1 MRPPNLAASEG
12 ERVNRTKDGF
22 KNPFGFTVAHAMRKN
37 FAFPLAVFVMSLALY
52 LRSFFGNDKIRQ
64 LTALKSGG
72 SATLELLRESG
83 KFLIIADGNG
93 SAVSDIFDFW
103 FYFYTAVLVILS
115 AALGIML
122 FRFVSSRAK
131 NNIYFSIG
139 ISRAGLFSAHWLAGA
154 VMLEAAV
161 LLPLAFSAM
170 LNLIYFGSSVML
182 WRTLLFYAVHM
193 TVTALAGFSVAAAV
207 SVCVGTAG
215 ESVLFSL
222 AFIAFPS
229 AAVYFLNNTVPKLLF
244 GAPHNSNYALYPSAS
259 HSRDISMALSP
270 FGRVLSRLNLLS
282 LNNDVFIRSGSLVSA
297 DGFSKITADELKS
310 WSAPSLEPYILWAI
324 LTALLFVFGLL
335 MLKRRKVEICGF
347 SGRSKTLNFLL
358 TAMLSVSAGSTI
370 VAVNFYFSQIIDK
383 QYLITGIT
391 TVLLSA
397 VIFVVF
403 DIILNL
409 SFKALKKDWKYG
421 LVHVALAVAVML
433 SLYTGFFG
441 YSSRVPYTDS
451 IESASVSAPDILLG
465 SYRTRADELK
475 FNANSGYYL
484 AFDED
489 GNPVGI
495 NSGCYYRSNA
505 DERRIIIDG
514 FKSES
519 DINAVRELHKRLI
532 ASGRKVV
539 SSSEDY
545 SERAVRS
552 TVIIKY
558 KLKNG
563 REIIREYQTVGLGD
577 YLSLYS
583 IENTENW
590 NNKIK
595 NELLNID
602 SEKVFP
608 VLFSGQMDKKTV
620 VDQKFTRGLAR
631 AIYND
636 ITALGADRILCSD
649 SKWLGAM
656 ALYHDI
662 ASDGVEA
669 VTATQVYSPDADDED
684 AETPEDAIN
693 NAWKVGNYGEMM
705 TNGSEYGDLGKFK
718 SVIPIT
724 EEMTNTVEYL
734 KAHGL
739 YDLLVDESPIVAVRV
754 ADIGKLT
761 VDALEYT
768 TPIFNAFWDNG
779 KSKPET
785 DRETGEQI
793 STYTSGD
800 YMPKNSREF
809 TDSATINTL
818 AENAYGYRFDLTG
831 GYVAEFRRANGCR
844 TIMYIPKGRVEL
856 NID

>member
-1 MRPPNLAASEG
+1 M
-12 ERVNRTKDGF
+12 NRTKNGF

-52 LRSFFGNDKIRQ
+52 LRSFFGSDKIRQ

-72 SATLELLRESG
+72 SATLELLRGSG

-131 NNIYFSIG
+131 NNIYFSLG

-154 VMLEAAV
+154 VMLKAAV

-244 GAPHNSNYALYPSAS
+244 GAPHNSNYSLYPSAS
-259 HSRDISMALSP
+259 HNQDISMALSP

-297 DGFSKITADELKS
+297 DGFSKITADELNS

-370 VAVNFYFSQIIDK
+370 VAVNFYFSQITGK
-383 QYLITGIT
+383 QYLITGII

-403 DIILNL
+403 DIMLNL

-441 YSSRVPYTDS
+441 YSSRVPDTDS

-484 AFDED
+484 SFDKD

-545 SERAVRS
+545 SERAVRN

-563 REIIREYQTVGLGD
+563 REIIREYQTVGLDD

-631 AIYND
+631 AIYED
-636 ITALGADRILCSD
+636 ITSLGADKILCSD
-649 SKWLGAM
+649 SKWLGAA
-656 ALYHDI
+656 ALYRDI
-662 ASDGVEA
+662 ASDGVKT
-669 VTATQVYSPDADDED
+669 VTAAQAYSPDTGDED
-684 AETPEDAIN
+684 VETPEDAIN
-693 NAWKVGNYGEMM
+693 NAWKAGNYGEMM
-705 TNGSEYGDLGKFK
+705 TNGSEYGDFGKFK

-809 TDSATINTL
+809 TDGATINTL

>member
-1 MRPPNLAASEG
+1 M
-12 ERVNRTKDGF
+12 NRTKDGF

-52 LRSFFGNDKIRQ
+52 LRSFFGSDKIRQ

-131 NNIYFSIG
+131 NNIYFSLG

-297 DGFSKITADELKS
+297 DGFSKITADELNS

-358 TAMLSVSAGSTI
+358 TSMLSVSAGSTI
-370 VAVNFYFSQIIDK
+370 VAVNFYFSQITDK
-383 QYLITGIT
+383 QYLIAGIT

-403 DIILNL
+403 DIMLNL

-441 YSSRVPYTDS
+441 YSSRVPDTDS

-465 SYRTRADELK
+465 SYRTRADELN

-563 REIIREYQTVGLGD
+563 REIIREYQAVGLGD

-631 AIYND
+631 AIYED
-636 ITALGADRILCSD
+636 ITSLGADKILCSD
-649 SKWLGAM
+649 SKWLGAA
-656 ALYHDI
+656 ALYRDI
-662 ASDGVEA
+662 ASDGVKT
-669 VTATQVYSPDADDED
+669 VTAAQAYSPDTDDED

-724 EEMTNTVEYL
+724 EEMMNTVEYL

-844 TIMYIPKGRVEL
+844 TIMYIPKGHVEL
-856 NID
+856 NLD

>member
-1 MRPPNLAASEG
+1 M
-12 ERVNRTKDGF
+12 
-22 KNPFGFTVAHAMRKN
+22 
-37 FAFPLAVFVMSLALY
+37 
-52 LRSFFGNDKIRQ
+52 
-64 LTALKSGG
+64 
-72 SATLELLRESG
+72 
-83 KFLIIADGNG
+83 
-93 SAVSDIFDFW
+93 
-103 FYFYTAVLVILS
+103 
-115 AALGIML
+115 
-122 FRFVSSRAK
+122 
-131 NNIYFSIG
+131 
-139 ISRAGLFSAHWLAGA
+139 
-154 VMLEAAV
+154 
-161 LLPLAFSAM
+161 
-170 LNLIYFGSSVML
+170 
-182 WRTLLFYAVHM
+182 
-193 TVTALAGFSVAAAV
+193 
-207 SVCVGTAG
+207 GTAG

-229 AAVYFLNNTVPKLLF
+229 AAVYFLNNAVPHLLF

-259 HSRDISMALSP
+259 HNQDISMALSP
-270 FGRVLSRLNLLS
+270 FGRVLSYLNLPM
-282 LNNDVFIRSGSLVSA
+282 LNNDAFIRSGTFVSNGFSAMSA
-297 DGFSKITADELKS
+297 DKLKS
-310 WSAPSLEPYILWAI
+310 WSAPSLEPYIPWAI

-347 SGRSKTLNFLL
+347 SGRSKALNFLL
-358 TAMLSVSAGSTI
+358 TAILSVSAGSTI
-370 VAVNFYFSQIIDK
+370 VAVNFYFSQITDK

-403 DIILNL
+403 DIMLNL

-441 YSSRVPYTDS
+441 YSSRVPDTDS

-631 AIYND
+631 AIYED
-636 ITALGADRILCSD
+636 ITSLGADRILCSD
-649 SKWLGAM
+649 SKWLGAA
-656 ALYHDI
+656 ALYRDI

-669 VTATQVYSPDADDED
+669 VTATQAYSPDTDDDD
-684 AETPEDAIN
+684 AETPEEAIN
-693 NAWKVGNYGEMM
+693 NAWKAGNYGEMM
-705 TNGSEYGDLGKFK
+705 TNGSEYGDFGKFK

-739 YDLLVDESPIVAVRV
+739 FDLLVDESPIVAVRV

-800 YMPKNSREF
+800 YMTKNSREF
-809 TDSATINTL
+809 TDGATINAL
-818 AENAYGYRFDLTG
+818 VENAYGYRFDLTG

-856 NID
+856 NLG

>member
-1 MRPPNLAASEG
+1 M
-12 ERVNRTKDGF
+12 NRTKNGF

-52 LRSFFGNDKIRQ
+52 LRSFFGSDKIRQ

-72 SATLELLRESG
+72 SATLELLRGSG

-131 NNIYFSIG
+131 NNIYFSLG

-297 DGFSKITADELKS
+297 DGFSKITADELNS

-370 VAVNFYFSQIIDK
+370 VAVNFYFSQITGK
-383 QYLITGIT
+383 QYLIKGIT

-403 DIILNL
+403 DIMLNL

-441 YSSRVPYTDS
+441 YSSRVPDTDS

-484 AFDED
+484 ALDED

-595 NELLNID
+595 NELLNIN

-631 AIYND
+631 AIYED

-669 VTATQVYSPDADDED
+669 VTAAQAYSPDTDDED

-693 NAWKVGNYGEMM
+693 NAWKAGNYGEMM
-705 TNGSEYGDLGKFK
+705 TNGSEYGDFGKFK

-724 EEMTNTVEYL
+724 EEMTNAVEYL

>member
-1 MRPPNLAASEG
+1 M
-12 ERVNRTKDGF
+12 NRTKNGF

-52 LRSFFGNDKIRQ
+52 LRSFFGSDKIRQ

-72 SATLELLRESG
+72 SATLELLRGSG

-131 NNIYFSIG
+131 NNIYFSLG

-297 DGFSKITADELKS
+297 DGFSKITTDELNS

-370 VAVNFYFSQIIDK
+370 VAVNFYFSQITGK

-403 DIILNL
+403 DIMLNL

-441 YSSRVPYTDS
+441 YSSRVPDTDS

-519 DINAVRELHKRLI
+519 DINAVRGLHKRLI

-669 VTATQVYSPDADDED
+669 VTAAQAYSSDTDGED

-693 NAWKVGNYGEMM
+693 NAWKAGNYGEMM
-705 TNGSEYGDLGKFK
+705 TNGSEYGDFGKFK

>member
-1 MRPPNLAASEG
+1 M
-12 ERVNRTKDGF
+12 NRTKDGF
-22 KNPFGFTVAHAMRKN
+22 KNPFGFTVVHAIRKN
-37 FAFPLAVFVMSLALY
+37 FAFPLAIFVMNLALY
-52 LRSFFGNDKIRQ
+52 LNGFFGSEKMRQ
-64 LTALKSGG
+64 FMALSKAGSPTAL
-72 SATLELLRESG
+72 TLRESG
-83 KFLIIADGNG
+83 KFLIIGG
-93 SAVSDIFDFW
+93 SDNYMLTDIL
-103 FYFYTAVLVILS
+103 YFYTAAVVVLS

-122 FRFVSSRAK
+122 FRFVSSKAK
-131 NNIYFSIG
+131 SNIYFSLG
-139 ISRAGLFSAHWLAGA
+139 ISRAGLFSAHWLTGA
-154 VMLEAAV
+154 AMLEAAV
-161 LLPLAFSAM
+161 LLPLAVSAI
-170 LNLIYFGSSVML
+170 LNLAYFGSSVML

-244 GAPHNSNYALYPSAS
+244 GAPHNSNYELYPSAS
-259 HSRDISMALSP
+259 HNQDISMALSP

-282 LNNDVFIRSGSLVSA
+282 LNNEAFIRSGTFVSNGFSAMSA
-297 DGFSKITADELKS
+297 DKLKS
-310 WSAPSLEPYILWAI
+310 WNAPSLKPYILWAI

-347 SGRSKTLNFLL
+347 SGRSKALNFLL

-370 VAVNFYFSQIIDK
+370 VAVNFYFSQITDK

-403 DIILNL
+403 DIMLNL

-441 YSSRVPYTDS
+441 YSSRVPDTDS

-475 FNANSGYYL
+475 FNTNSGYYL
-484 AFDED
+484 AFDEG

-631 AIYND
+631 AIYED
-636 ITALGADRILCSD
+636 ITSLGADRILCSD

-669 VTATQVYSPDADDED
+669 VTAIQAQAEVPDIDDIDTPADD
-684 AETPEDAIN
+684 IR
-693 NAWKVGNYGEMM
+693 NAWKAGNYGEMM
-705 TNGSEYGDLGKFK
+705 TNGSEYGDFGKFK

-785 DRETGEQI
+785 DRETGKQI

-809 TDSATINTL
+809 TDGATINAL

-844 TIMYIPKGRVEL
+844 TIMLSLIH
-856 NID
+856 I

>member
-1 MRPPNLAASEG
+1 M
-12 ERVNRTKDGF
+12 NRTKNGF

-52 LRSFFGNDKIRQ
+52 LRSFFGSDKIRQ

-72 SATLELLRESG
+72 SATLELLRGSG

-131 NNIYFSIG
+131 NNIYFSLG

-297 DGFSKITADELKS
+297 DGFSKITADELNS

-347 SGRSKTLNFLL
+347 SGKSKTLNFLL

-370 VAVNFYFSQIIDK
+370 VAVNFYFSQITGK
-383 QYLITGIT
+383 QYLITGII

-403 DIILNL
+403 DIMLNL

-441 YSSRVPYTDS
+441 YSSRVPDTDS

-465 SYRTRADELK
+465 SYRTRSDELK

-631 AIYND
+631 AIYED
-636 ITALGADRILCSD
+636 ITSLGADRILCSD
-649 SKWLGAM
+649 SKWLGTV

-662 ASDGVEA
+662 ASDGVKT
-669 VTATQVYSPDADDED
+669 VTAAQAYSPDTGDED

-693 NAWKVGNYGEMM
+693 NAWKAGNYGEMM
-705 TNGSEYGDLGKFK
+705 TNGSEYGDFGKFK

>member
-1 MRPPNLAASEG
+1 MNKSR
-12 ERVNRTKDGF
+12 DGF
-22 KNPFGFTVAHAMRKN
+22 KSPFGFTVAHAMRKN

-52 LRSFFGNDKIRQ
+52 LRSFFGSDKIRQ

-131 NNIYFSIG
+131 NNIYFSLG

-244 GAPHNSNYALYPSAS
+244 GAPHNSNYSLYPSAS

-297 DGFSKITADELKS
+297 DGFSKITADELNS

-370 VAVNFYFSQIIDK
+370 VAVNFYFSQITGK
-383 QYLITGIT
+383 QYLITGII

-403 DIILNL
+403 DIMLNL

-441 YSSRVPYTDS
+441 YSSRVPDAGS

-631 AIYND
+631 AIYED
-636 ITALGADRILCSD
+636 ITSLGADRILCSD

-662 ASDGVEA
+662 ASDGVKT
-669 VTATQVYSPDADDED
+669 VTAAQVYSPDTDGED

-693 NAWKVGNYGEMM
+693 NAWKAGNYGEIM
-705 TNGSEYGDLGKFK
+705 TNGSEYGDFGKFK

-809 TDSATINTL
+809 TDSAMINAL
-818 AENAYGYRFDLTG
+818 AENAYGYRFDLAG

-844 TIMYIPKGRVEL
+844 TIMYIPKWRVEL

>member
-1 MRPPNLAASEG
+1 M
-12 ERVNRTKDGF
+12 NRTKDGF

-52 LRSFFGNDKIRQ
+52 LRSFFGSDKIRL

-131 NNIYFSIG
+131 NNIYFSLG

-244 GAPHNSNYALYPSAS
+244 GAPHNSNYSLYPSAS
-259 HSRDISMALSP
+259 HNQDISMALSP

-297 DGFSKITADELKS
+297 DGFSKITADELNS

-370 VAVNFYFSQIIDK
+370 VAVNFYFSQITGK
-383 QYLITGIT
+383 QYLITGIA

-403 DIILNL
+403 DIMLNL

-441 YSSRVPYTDS
+441 YSSRVPDADS

-636 ITALGADRILCSD
+636 ITSLGADRILCSD

-662 ASDGVEA
+662 ASDGIET
-669 VTATQVYSPDADDED
+669 VTATQAYSPDTDDED
-684 AETPEDAIN
+684 TETPEDAIN
-693 NAWKVGNYGEMM
+693 NAWKAGNYGEMM
-705 TNGSEYGDLGKFK
+705 TNGSEYGDFGKFK

-779 KSKPET
+779 NSKPEI

-809 TDSATINTL
+809 TDGATINTL

>member
-1 MRPPNLAASEG
+1 MNKSR
-12 ERVNRTKDGF
+12 DGF
-22 KNPFGFTVAHAMRKN
+22 KSPFGFTVAHAMRKN

-52 LRSFFGNDKIRQ
+52 LRSFFGSDKIRQ

-131 NNIYFSIG
+131 NNIYFSLG

-244 GAPHNSNYALYPSAS
+244 GAPHNSNYSLYPSAS
-259 HSRDISMALSP
+259 HNQDISMALSP

-297 DGFSKITADELKS
+297 DGFSKITADELNS

-370 VAVNFYFSQIIDK
+370 VAVNFYFSQITGK
-383 QYLITGIT
+383 QYLITGII

-403 DIILNL
+403 DIMLNL

-441 YSSRVPYTDS
+441 YSSRVPDAGS

-631 AIYND
+631 AIYED
-636 ITALGADRILCSD
+636 ITSLGADRILCSD

-662 ASDGVEA
+662 ASDGVKT
-669 VTATQVYSPDADDED
+669 VTAAQAYSPDTGDED

-693 NAWKVGNYGEMM
+693 NAWKAGNYGEMM
-705 TNGSEYGDLGKFK
+705 TNGSEYGDFGKFK

-800 YMPKNSREF
+800 YMPENSREF
-809 TDSATINTL
+809 TDSATINAL

>member
-52 LRSFFGNDKIRQ
+52 LRSFFGSDKIRQ

-72 SATLELLRESG
+72 SATLELLRGSG

-115 AALGIML
+115 AELGIML

-131 NNIYFSIG
+131 NNIYFNLG

-297 DGFSKITADELKS
+297 DGFSKITADELNS

-370 VAVNFYFSQIIDK
+370 VAVNFYFSQITGK
-383 QYLITGIT
+383 QYLITGII

-403 DIILNL
+403 DIMLNL

-441 YSSRVPYTDS
+441 YSSRVPDTDS

-505 DERRIIIDG
+505 DERRIIIGG

-545 SERAVRS
+545 SERAVHS

-631 AIYND
+631 AIYED
-636 ITALGADRILCSD
+636 ITSLGADRILCSD
-649 SKWLGAM
+649 SKWLGAV
-656 ALYHDI
+656 ALYRDI
-662 ASDGVEA
+662 ASDGVKT
-669 VTATQVYSPDADDED
+669 VTAAQAYSPDTDDED

-693 NAWKVGNYGEMM
+693 NAWKAGNYGEMM
-705 TNGSEYGDLGKFK
+705 TNGSEYGDFGKFK

-844 TIMYIPKGRVEL
+844 TIMYVPKGRVEL
-856 NID
+856 NLD

>member
-1 MRPPNLAASEG
+1 M
-12 ERVNRTKDGF
+12 NRTKDGF
-22 KNPFGFTVAHAMRKN
+22 KNPFGFTVVHAIRKN
-37 FAFPLAVFVMSLALY
+37 FAFPLAIFVMNLALY
-52 LRSFFGNDKIRQ
+52 LNGFFGSEKMRQ
-64 LTALKSGG
+64 FMALSKAGSPTAL
-72 SATLELLRESG
+72 TLRESG
-83 KFLIIADGNG
+83 KFLIIGG
-93 SAVSDIFDFW
+93 SDNYMLTDIL
-103 FYFYTAVLVILS
+103 YFYTAAVVVLS

-122 FRFVSSRAK
+122 FRFVSSKAK
-131 NNIYFSIG
+131 SNIYFSLG
-139 ISRAGLFSAHWLAGA
+139 ISRAGLFSAHWLTGA
-154 VMLEAAV
+154 AMLEAAV
-161 LLPLAFSAM
+161 LLPLAVSAI
-170 LNLIYFGSSVML
+170 LNLAYFGSSVML

-193 TVTALAGFSVAAAV
+193 TVTALAGFSVTAAV

-244 GAPHNSNYALYPSAS
+244 GAPHNSNYELYPSAS
-259 HSRDISMALSP
+259 HNQDISMALSP

-282 LNNDVFIRSGSLVSA
+282 LNNEAFIRSGTFVSNGFSAMSA
-297 DGFSKITADELKS
+297 DKLKS
-310 WSAPSLEPYILWAI
+310 WNAPSLKPYILWAI

-347 SGRSKTLNFLL
+347 SGRSKALNFLL

-370 VAVNFYFSQIIDK
+370 VAVNFYFSQITDK

-403 DIILNL
+403 DIMLNL

-441 YSSRVPYTDS
+441 YSSRVPDTDS

-475 FNANSGYYL
+475 FNTNSGYYL

-489 GNPVGI
+489 RNPVGI

-631 AIYND
+631 AIYED
-636 ITALGADRILCSD
+636 ITSLGADRILCSD

-669 VTATQVYSPDADDED
+669 VTATQAQAEVPDIDDIDTPADD
-684 AETPEDAIN
+684 IR
-693 NAWKVGNYGEMM
+693 NAWKAGNYGEMM
-705 TNGSEYGDLGKFK
+705 TNGSEYGDFGKFK

-785 DRETGEQI
+785 DRETGKQI

-809 TDSATINTL
+809 TDGATINAL

-856 NID
+856 NLG

>member
-1 MRPPNLAASEG
+1 MNK
-12 ERVNRTKDGF
+12 TKDGF
-22 KNPFGFTVAHAMRKN
+22 KNPFGFTVVHAIRKN
-37 FAFPLAVFVMSLALY
+37 FAFPLAIFVMNLALY
-52 LRSFFGNDKIRQ
+52 LNGFFGSEKMRQ
-64 LTALKSGG
+64 FMALSKAGSLTAL
-72 SATLELLRESG
+72 TLRESG
-83 KFLIIADGNG
+83 KFLIIGG
-93 SAVSDIFDFW
+93 SDNYMLTDIL
-103 FYFYTAVLVILS
+103 YFYTAAVVVLS

-122 FRFVSSRAK
+122 FRFVSSKAK
-131 NNIYFSIG
+131 SNIYFSLG
-139 ISRAGLFSAHWLAGA
+139 ISRAGLFSAHWLTGA
-154 VMLEAAV
+154 AMLEAAV
-161 LLPLAFSAM
+161 LLPLAVPAI
-170 LNLIYFGSSVML
+170 LNLAYFGSTVML

-244 GAPHNSNYALYPSAS
+244 GAPHNSNYELYPSAS
-259 HSRDISMALSP
+259 HNQDISMALSP

-282 LNNDVFIRSGSLVSA
+282 LNNEAFIRSGTFVSNGFSAMSA
-297 DGFSKITADELKS
+297 DKLKS
-310 WSAPSLEPYILWAI
+310 WNAPSLKPYILWAI

-370 VAVNFYFSQIIDK
+370 VAVNFYFSQITDK

-391 TVLLSA
+391 TVLLST

-403 DIILNL
+403 DIMLNL

-441 YSSRVPYTDS
+441 YSSRVPDTDS

-631 AIYND
+631 AIYED
-636 ITALGADRILCSD
+636 ITSLGADRILCSD

-669 VTATQVYSPDADDED
+669 VTATQAQAEVPDIDDIDTPADDVR
-684 AETPEDAIN
+684 
-693 NAWKVGNYGEMM
+693 NAWKAGNYGEMM
-705 TNGSEYGDLGKFK
+705 TNGSEYGDFGKFK

-739 YDLLVDESPIVAVRV
+739 YDLLVDESPIVDVRV

-809 TDSATINTL
+809 TDGATINAL

-831 GYVAEFRRANGCR
+831 GYVAEFRRVNGCR

-856 NID
+856 NLS

>member
-1 MRPPNLAASEG
+1 M
-12 ERVNRTKDGF
+12 NRTKDGF

-52 LRSFFGNDKIRQ
+52 LRSFFGSDKIRQ

-131 NNIYFSIG
+131 NNIYFSLG

-297 DGFSKITADELKS
+297 DGFSKITADELNS
-310 WSAPSLEPYILWAI
+310 WSAPSLEPYTLWAI

-370 VAVNFYFSQIIDK
+370 VAVNFYFSQIAGK
-383 QYLITGIT
+383 QYLITGII

-403 DIILNL
+403 DIMLNL

-421 LVHVALAVAVML
+421 LVHVALTVAVML

-441 YSSRVPYTDS
+441 YSSRVPDTDS

-636 ITALGADRILCSD
+636 ITALDADRILCSD
-649 SKWLGAM
+649 SKWLGAV

-662 ASDGVEA
+662 ASDGVKT
-669 VTATQVYSPDADDED
+669 VTAAQAYSPDTGDED

-693 NAWKVGNYGEMM
+693 NAWKAGNYGEMM
-705 TNGSEYGDLGKFK
+705 TNGSEYGDFGKFK

-785 DRETGEQI
+785 DRDTGEQI

-818 AENAYGYRFDLTG
+818 AENAYGYRFDLAG

-844 TIMYIPKGRVEL
+844 TIMYIPKWRVEL

>member
-1 MRPPNLAASEG
+1 M
-12 ERVNRTKDGF
+12 
-22 KNPFGFTVAHAMRKN
+22 
-37 FAFPLAVFVMSLALY
+37 
-52 LRSFFGNDKIRQ
+52 
-64 LTALKSGG
+64 
-72 SATLELLRESG
+72 
-83 KFLIIADGNG
+83 
-93 SAVSDIFDFW
+93 
-103 FYFYTAVLVILS
+103 
-115 AALGIML
+115 
-122 FRFVSSRAK
+122 
-131 NNIYFSIG
+131 
-139 ISRAGLFSAHWLAGA
+139 
-154 VMLEAAV
+154 
-161 LLPLAFSAM
+161 
-170 LNLIYFGSSVML
+170 
-182 WRTLLFYAVHM
+182 
-193 TVTALAGFSVAAAV
+193 
-207 SVCVGTAG
+207 
-215 ESVLFSL
+215 
-222 AFIAFPS
+222 
-229 AAVYFLNNTVPKLLF
+229 
-244 GAPHNSNYALYPSAS
+244 
-259 HSRDISMALSP
+259 
-270 FGRVLSRLNLLS
+270 
-282 LNNDVFIRSGSLVSA
+282 
-297 DGFSKITADELKS
+297 
-310 WSAPSLEPYILWAI
+310 
-324 LTALLFVFGLL
+324 
-335 MLKRRKVEICGF
+335 
-347 SGRSKTLNFLL
+347 
-358 TAMLSVSAGSTI
+358 
-370 VAVNFYFSQIIDK
+370 
-383 QYLITGIT
+383 
-391 TVLLSA
+391 LLSA

-403 DIILNL
+403 DIMLNR

-441 YSSRVPYTDS
+441 YSSRVPDTDS

-595 NELLNID
+595 NELLNIN

-631 AIYND
+631 AIYED
-636 ITALGADRILCSD
+636 ITSLGADKILCSD
-649 SKWLGAM
+649 SKWLGAA
-656 ALYHDI
+656 ALYRDI
-662 ASDGVEA
+662 ASDGVKT
-669 VTATQVYSPDADDED
+669 VTAAQAYSPDTVNGDT
-684 AETPEDAIN
+684 ETPEDAIRK
-693 NAWKVGNYGEMM
+693 AWKAGNYGEMM
-705 TNGSEYGDLGKFK
+705 TNGSEYGDFGKFK

-809 TDSATINTL
+809 TDGATINAL

-856 NID
+856 NLG

>member
-1 MRPPNLAASEG
+1 M
-12 ERVNRTKDGF
+12 NRTKNGF

-52 LRSFFGNDKIRQ
+52 LRSFFGSDKIRQ

-72 SATLELLRESG
+72 SATLELLRGSG

-131 NNIYFSIG
+131 NNIYFSLG

-370 VAVNFYFSQIIDK
+370 VAVNFYFSQITGK

-403 DIILNL
+403 DIMLNL

-421 LVHVALAVAVML
+421 LVHVALTVAVML

-441 YSSRVPYTDS
+441 YSSRVPDTDS

-563 REIIREYQTVGLGD
+563 REIIREYQAVELGD

-649 SKWLGAM
+649 SKWLGAV

-662 ASDGVEA
+662 ASDGVKT
-669 VTATQVYSPDADDED
+669 VTAAQVYSPDTDGED

-693 NAWKVGNYGEMM
+693 NAWKAGNYGEIM
-705 TNGSEYGDLGKFK
+705 TNGSEYGDFGKFK

-809 TDSATINTL
+809 TDGATINTL
-818 AENAYGYRFDLTG
+818 AENAYGYRFDLAG

-856 NID
+856 NLD

>member
-12 ERVNRTKDGF
+12 ERVNRTKNGF

-52 LRSFFGNDKIRQ
+52 LRSFFGSDKIRQ

-131 NNIYFSIG
+131 NNIYFSLG

-193 TVTALAGFSVAAAV
+193 TVTALAGFSVTAAV

-370 VAVNFYFSQIIDK
+370 VAVNFYFSQITGK

-403 DIILNL
+403 DIMLNL

-441 YSSRVPYTDS
+441 YSSRVPDTDS

-532 ASGRKVV
+532 VSGRKVV

-631 AIYND
+631 AIYED
-636 ITALGADRILCSD
+636 ITSLGADRILCSD
-649 SKWLGAM
+649 SKWLGAA
-656 ALYHDI
+656 ALYRDI
-662 ASDGVEA
+662 ASDGVKT
-669 VTATQVYSPDADDED
+669 VTAAQAYSPDTDDED

-693 NAWKVGNYGEMM
+693 NAWKAGNYGEMM
-705 TNGSEYGDLGKFK
+705 TNGSEYGDFGKFK

-831 GYVAEFRRANGCR
+831 GYVAEFRRANDCR
-844 TIMYIPKGRVEL
+844 TIMYIPKERVEL
-856 NID
+856 NLD

>member
-1 MRPPNLAASEG
+1 M
-12 ERVNRTKDGF
+12 NRTKDGF

-52 LRSFFGNDKIRQ
+52 LRSFFGSDKIRQ

-72 SATLELLRESG
+72 SATLELLRGSG

-103 FYFYTAVLVILS
+103 FYFYTAVLVIFS

-122 FRFVSSRAK
+122 FRFVSSKAK
-131 NNIYFSIG
+131 NNIYFSLG
-139 ISRAGLFSAHWLAGA
+139 ISRTGLFSAHWLAGA

-170 LNLIYFGSSVML
+170 LNLIYFGSSFML

-282 LNNDVFIRSGSLVSA
+282 LNNDVFIRSGSLVSS

-370 VAVNFYFSQIIDK
+370 VAVNFYFSQITGK

-403 DIILNL
+403 DIMLNL

-441 YSSRVPYTDS
+441 YSSRVPDAGS

-631 AIYND
+631 AIYED
-636 ITALGADRILCSD
+636 ITSLGADRILCSD
-649 SKWLGAM
+649 SKWLGTV

-662 ASDGVEA
+662 ASDGVKT
-669 VTATQVYSPDADDED
+669 VTAAQAYSPDTGDED

-693 NAWKVGNYGEMM
+693 NAWKAGNYGEMM
-705 TNGSEYGDLGKFK
+705 TNGSEYGDFGKFK

-809 TDSATINTL
+809 TDGATINTL
-818 AENAYGYRFDLTG
+818 AENAYGYRFDLAG

>member
-1 MRPPNLAASEG
+1 M
-12 ERVNRTKDGF
+12 NRTKDGF

-52 LRSFFGNDKIRQ
+52 LRSFFGSDKIRQ

-131 NNIYFSIG
+131 NNIYFSLG

-297 DGFSKITADELKS
+297 DGFSKITTDELKS

-370 VAVNFYFSQIIDK
+370 VAVNFYFSQITDK

-403 DIILNL
+403 DIMLNL

-421 LVHVALAVAVML
+421 LVHVALTVAVML

-441 YSSRVPYTDS
+441 YSSRVPDTDS

-563 REIIREYQTVGLGD
+563 REIIREYQAVGLGD

-669 VTATQVYSPDADDED
+669 VTAAQAYSSDTDGED

-693 NAWKVGNYGEMM
+693 NAWKAGNYGEMM
-705 TNGSEYGDLGKFK
+705 TNGSEYGDFGKFK

-779 KSKPET
+779 KSKPEI

-800 YMPKNSREF
+800 YMPKKSREF

-818 AENAYGYRFDLTG
+818 AENAYGYRFDLAG

-844 TIMYIPKGRVEL
+844 TIMYIPKWRVEL

>member
-52 LRSFFGNDKIRQ
+52 LRSFFGSDKIRQ

-131 NNIYFSIG
+131 NNIYFSLG

-297 DGFSKITADELKS
+297 DGFSKITADELNS
-310 WSAPSLEPYILWAI
+310 WRAPSLEPYILWAI

-370 VAVNFYFSQIIDK
+370 VAVNFYFSQITGK
-383 QYLITGIT
+383 QYLITGII

-403 DIILNL
+403 DIMLNL

-441 YSSRVPYTDS
+441 YSSRVPDTDS

-636 ITALGADRILCSD
+636 ITALDADRILCSD
-649 SKWLGAM
+649 SKWLGAV

-662 ASDGVEA
+662 ASDGVKT
-669 VTATQVYSPDADDED
+669 VTAAQAYSPDTGDED

-693 NAWKVGNYGEMM
+693 NAWKAGNYGEMM
-705 TNGSEYGDLGKFK
+705 TNGSEYGDFGKFK

-800 YMPKNSREF
+800 YMPENSREF
-809 TDSATINTL
+809 TDGATINTL
-818 AENAYGYRFDLTG
+818 AENAYGYRFDLAG

>member
-1 MRPPNLAASEG
+1 M
-12 ERVNRTKDGF
+12 NRTKNGF

-52 LRSFFGNDKIRQ
+52 LRSFFGSDKIRQ

-72 SATLELLRESG
+72 SATLELLRGSG

-131 NNIYFSIG
+131 NNIYFSLG

-244 GAPHNSNYALYPSAS
+244 GAPHNSNYSLYPSAS
-259 HSRDISMALSP
+259 HNQDISMALSP

-297 DGFSKITADELKS
+297 DGFSKITADELNS
-310 WSAPSLEPYILWAI
+310 WSAPSLEPYTLWAI

-370 VAVNFYFSQIIDK
+370 VAVNFYFSQITGK

-403 DIILNL
+403 DIMLNL

-441 YSSRVPYTDS
+441 YSSRVPDTDS

-631 AIYND
+631 AIYED
-636 ITALGADRILCSD
+636 ITSLGADRILCSD
-649 SKWLGAM
+649 SKWLGTV

-662 ASDGVEA
+662 ASDGVKT
-669 VTATQVYSPDADDED
+669 VTAAQAYSPDTGDED

-693 NAWKVGNYGEMM
+693 NAWKAGNYGEMM
-705 TNGSEYGDLGKFK
+705 TNGSEYGDFGKFK

>member
-1 MRPPNLAASEG
+1 M
-12 ERVNRTKDGF
+12 NRTKDGF
-22 KNPFGFTVAHAMRKN
+22 KNPFGFTVAHAIRKN
-37 FAFPLAVFVMSLALY
+37 FAFPLAIFVMNLALY
-52 LRSFFGNDKIRQ
+52 LNGFFGSEKMRQ
-64 LTALKSGG
+64 FMALTKSN
-72 SATLELLRESG
+72 SPTAHALRESG
-83 KFLIIADGNG
+83 KFLIIGG
-93 SAVSDIFDFW
+93 SNNYMLTDIL
-103 FYFYTAVLVILS
+103 YFYTAAVVVLS

-131 NNIYFSIG
+131 NNIYFSLG

-182 WRTLLFYAVHM
+182 WRALLFYAVHM

-297 DGFSKITADELKS
+297 DGFSKITADELNS

-370 VAVNFYFSQIIDK
+370 VAVNFYFSQITGK
-383 QYLITGIT
+383 QYLITGII

-403 DIILNL
+403 DIMLNL

-421 LVHVALAVAVML
+421 LVHVTLTVAVML

-441 YSSRVPYTDS
+441 YSSRVPDTDS

-465 SYRTRADELK
+465 SYRTRADELN
-475 FNANSGYYL
+475 FNTNSGYYL

-631 AIYND
+631 AIYED
-636 ITALGADRILCSD
+636 ITSLGADRILCSD
-649 SKWLGAM
+649 SKWLGAA
-656 ALYHDI
+656 ALYRDI
-662 ASDGVEA
+662 ASDGVKT
-669 VTATQVYSPDADDED
+669 VTAAQAYSPDTDGED

-693 NAWKVGNYGEMM
+693 NAWKAGNYGEIM
-705 TNGSEYGDLGKFK
+705 TNGSEYGDFGKFK

-818 AENAYGYRFDLTG
+818 AENAYGYRFDLAG

-844 TIMYIPKGRVEL
+844 TIMYIPKWRVEL
-856 NID
+856 NLD

>member
-1 MRPPNLAASEG
+1 M
-12 ERVNRTKDGF
+12 NRTKDGF
-22 KNPFGFTVAHAMRKN
+22 KNPFGFTVVHAIRKN
-37 FAFPLAVFVMSLALY
+37 FAFPLAIFVMNLALY
-52 LRSFFGNDKIRQ
+52 LNGFFGSEKMRQ
-64 LTALKSGG
+64 FMALSKAGSPTAL
-72 SATLELLRESG
+72 TLRESG
-83 KFLIIADGNG
+83 KFLIIGG
-93 SAVSDIFDFW
+93 SDNYMLTDIL
-103 FYFYTAVLVILS
+103 YFYTAAVVVLS

-122 FRFVSSRAK
+122 FRFVSSKAK
-131 NNIYFSIG
+131 SNIYFSLG
-139 ISRAGLFSAHWLAGA
+139 ISRAGLFSAHWLTGA
-154 VMLEAAV
+154 AMLEAAV
-161 LLPLAFSAM
+161 LLPLAVSAI
-170 LNLIYFGSSVML
+170 LNLAYFGSSVML

-193 TVTALAGFSVAAAV
+193 TVTALAGFSVTAAV

-244 GAPHNSNYALYPSAS
+244 GAPHNSNYELYPSAS
-259 HSRDISMALSP
+259 HNQDISMALSP

-282 LNNDVFIRSGSLVSA
+282 LNNEAFIRSGTFVSNGFSAMSA
-297 DGFSKITADELKS
+297 DKLKS
-310 WSAPSLEPYILWAI
+310 WSAPSLKPYILWAI

-347 SGRSKTLNFLL
+347 SGRSKALNFLL

-370 VAVNFYFSQIIDK
+370 VAVNFYFSQITDK

-403 DIILNL
+403 DIMLNL

-441 YSSRVPYTDS
+441 YSSRVPDTDS

-465 SYRTRADELK
+465 SYRARADELK

-484 AFDED
+484 AFDEG

-631 AIYND
+631 AIYED
-636 ITALGADRILCSD
+636 ITSLGADRILCSD

-669 VTATQVYSPDADDED
+669 VTATQAQAEVPDIDDIDTPADD
-684 AETPEDAIN
+684 IR
-693 NAWKVGNYGEMM
+693 NAWKAGNYGEMM
-705 TNGSEYGDLGKFK
+705 TNGSEYGDFGKFK

-785 DRETGEQI
+785 DRETGKQI

-809 TDSATINTL
+809 TDGATINAL

-831 GYVAEFRRANGCR
+831 GYVVEFKRANGCR

-856 NID
+856 NLG

>member
-1 MRPPNLAASEG
+1 MNKSR
-12 ERVNRTKDGF
+12 DGF
-22 KNPFGFTVAHAMRKN
+22 KSPFGFTVVHAIRKN

-52 LRSFFGNDKIRQ
+52 LRSFFGSDKIRQ

-72 SATLELLRESG
+72 SATLELLRGSG

-131 NNIYFSIG
+131 NNIYFSLG

-259 HSRDISMALSP
+259 HSRDISMVLSP

-297 DGFSKITADELKS
+297 DGFSKITADELNS
-310 WSAPSLEPYILWAI
+310 WSAPSLESYILWAI

-370 VAVNFYFSQIIDK
+370 VAVNFYFSQITGK
-383 QYLITGIT
+383 QYLITGII

-403 DIILNL
+403 DIMLNL

-441 YSSRVPYTDS
+441 YSSRVPDTDS

-465 SYRTRADELK
+465 SYRTRADELN

-505 DERRIIIDG
+505 DERRIIIGG

-545 SERAVRS
+545 SKRAVRS

-631 AIYND
+631 AIYED
-636 ITALGADRILCSD
+636 ITSLGADRILCSD
-649 SKWLGAM
+649 SKWLGAA
-656 ALYHDI
+656 ALYRDTV
-662 ASDGVEA
+662 SDGVKT
-669 VTATQVYSPDADDED
+669 VTAAQAYSPDTGDED

-693 NAWKVGNYGEMM
+693 NAWKAGNYGEMM
-705 TNGSEYGDLGKFK
+705 TNGSEYGDFGKFK

-809 TDSATINTL
+809 TDGATINAL

>member
-1 MRPPNLAASEG
+1 MNKSR
-12 ERVNRTKDGF
+12 DGF
-22 KNPFGFTVAHAMRKN
+22 KSPFGFTVVHAIRKN
-37 FAFPLAVFVMSLALY
+37 FAFPLAIFVMNLALC
-52 LRSFFGNDKIRQ
+52 LNGFFGSEKMRQ
-64 LTALKSGG
+64 FMALSKAGSPTAL
-72 SATLELLRESG
+72 TLRESG
-83 KFLIIADGNG
+83 KFLIIGG
-93 SAVSDIFDFW
+93 SDNYMLMDIL
-103 FYFYTAVLVILS
+103 YFYTAAVVVLS

-122 FRFVSSRAK
+122 FRFVSSKAK
-131 NNIYFSIG
+131 SNIYFSLG
-139 ISRAGLFSAHWLAGA
+139 ISRAGLFSAHWLTGA
-154 VMLEAAV
+154 AMLEAAV
-161 LLPLAFSAM
+161 LLTLAVSAI
-170 LNLIYFGSSVML
+170 LNLAYFGSSVML
-182 WRTLLFYAVHM
+182 WRALLFYAVHM
-193 TVTALAGFSVAAAV
+193 TVTALAGFSVTAAV

-222 AFIAFPS
+222 AFIAFPG

-259 HSRDISMALSP
+259 HNQDISMALSP
-270 FGRVLSRLNLLS
+270 FGRVLSYLNLPM
-282 LNNDVFIRSGSLVSA
+282 LNNDAFIRSGTFVSNGFSAMSA
-297 DGFSKITADELKS
+297 DKLKS
-310 WSAPSLEPYILWAI
+310 WSAPSLKPYILWAI

-347 SGRSKTLNFLL
+347 SGRSKALNFLL

-370 VAVNFYFSQIIDK
+370 VAVNFYFSQITDK

-403 DIILNL
+403 DIMLNL

-441 YSSRVPYTDS
+441 YSSRVPDTDS

-484 AFDED
+484 TFDED

-631 AIYND
+631 AIYED
-636 ITALGADRILCSD
+636 ITSLDADRILCSD

-662 ASDGVEA
+662 ASDGVET
-669 VTATQVYSPDADDED
+669 VTATQAQAEVPDIDDIDTPADDVR
-684 AETPEDAIN
+684 
-693 NAWKVGNYGEMM
+693 NAWKAGNYGEMM
-705 TNGSEYGDLGKFK
+705 TNGSEYGDFGKFK

-809 TDSATINTL
+809 TDGATINAL

>member
-1 MRPPNLAASEG
+1 MK
-12 ERVNRTKDGF
+12 RTKDGF

-52 LRSFFGNDKIRQ
+52 LRSFFGSDKIRQ

-131 NNIYFSIG
+131 NNIYFSLG

-297 DGFSKITADELKS
+297 DGFSKITADELNS
-310 WSAPSLEPYILWAI
+310 WSAPSLEPYTLWAI

-370 VAVNFYFSQIIDK
+370 VAVNFYFSQIAGK
-383 QYLITGIT
+383 QYLITGII

-403 DIILNL
+403 DIMLNL

-421 LVHVALAVAVML
+421 LVHVALTVAVML

-441 YSSRVPYTDS
+441 YSSRVPDTDS

-636 ITALGADRILCSD
+636 ITALDADRILCSD
-649 SKWLGAM
+649 SKWLGAV

-662 ASDGVEA
+662 ASDGVKT
-669 VTATQVYSPDADDED
+669 VTAAQAYSPDTGDED

-693 NAWKVGNYGEMM
+693 NAWKAGNYGEMM
-705 TNGSEYGDLGKFK
+705 TNGSEYGDFGKFK

-785 DRETGEQI
+785 DRDTGEQI

-818 AENAYGYRFDLTG
+818 AENAYGYRFDLAG

-844 TIMYIPKGRVEL
+844 TIMYIPKWRVEL

>member
-52 LRSFFGNDKIRQ
+52 LRSFFGSDKIRQ

-103 FYFYTAVLVILS
+103 FYFYTAVLVIFS

-122 FRFVSSRAK
+122 FRFVSSKAK
-131 NNIYFSIG
+131 NNIYFSLG

-229 AAVYFLNNTVPKLLF
+229 AAVYFLNNTVPQLLF

-310 WSAPSLEPYILWAI
+310 WSAPSLEPYLLWAI

-370 VAVNFYFSQIIDK
+370 VAVNFYFPQITGK
-383 QYLITGIT
+383 QYLITGII

-403 DIILNL
+403 DIMLNL

-441 YSSRVPYTDS
+441 YSSRVPDTDS

-519 DINAVRELHKRLI
+519 DINAVRELHKKLI

-583 IENTENW
+583 IENTDNW

-631 AIYND
+631 AIYED
-636 ITALGADRILCSD
+636 ITSLGADRILCSD
-649 SKWLGAM
+649 SKWLGAA
-656 ALYHDI
+656 ALYRDI
-662 ASDGVEA
+662 ASDGVKT
-669 VTATQVYSPDADDED
+669 VTAAQAYSPDTDDED

-693 NAWKVGNYGEMM
+693 NAWKAGNYGEMM
-705 TNGSEYGDLGKFK
+705 TNGSEYGDFGKFK

>member
-1 MRPPNLAASEG
+1 M
-12 ERVNRTKDGF
+12 NRTKDGF

-52 LRSFFGNDKIRQ
+52 LRSFFGSDKIRQ

-72 SATLELLRESG
+72 SATLELLRKSG

-131 NNIYFSIG
+131 NNIYFSLG

-297 DGFSKITADELKS
+297 DGFSKITADELNS
-310 WSAPSLEPYILWAI
+310 WSAPPLEPYILWAI

-370 VAVNFYFSQIIDK
+370 VAVNFYFSQITGK

-403 DIILNL
+403 DIMLNL

-441 YSSRVPYTDS
+441 YSSRVPDTDS

-519 DINAVRELHKRLI
+519 DINAVRGLHKRLI

-563 REIIREYQTVGLGD
+563 REIIREYQAVGLGD

-602 SEKVFP
+602 REKVFP

-631 AIYND
+631 AIYED
-636 ITALGADRILCSD
+636 ITSLGADRILCSD
-649 SKWLGAM
+649 SKWLGAA
-656 ALYHDI
+656 ALYRDI
-662 ASDGVEA
+662 ASDGVKT
-669 VTATQVYSPDADDED
+669 VTAAQAYSPDTGDED

-693 NAWKVGNYGEMM
+693 NAWKAGNYGEMM
-705 TNGSEYGDLGKFK
+705 TNGSEYGDFGKFK

-809 TDSATINTL
+809 TDGATINTL
-818 AENAYGYRFDLTG
+818 AENAYGYRFDLAG

>member
-1 MRPPNLAASEG
+1 M
-12 ERVNRTKDGF
+12 NRTKDGF

-52 LRSFFGNDKIRQ
+52 LRSFFGSDKIRQ

-83 KFLIIADGNG
+83 KFLIIGG
-93 SAVSDIFDFW
+93 SDNYMLTDIL
-103 FYFYTAVLVILS
+103 YFYTAAVVVLS

-131 NNIYFSIG
+131 NNIYFSLG

-229 AAVYFLNNTVPKLLF
+229 AAVYFLNNAVPHLLF

-259 HSRDISMALSP
+259 HNQDISMALSP
-270 FGRVLSRLNLLS
+270 FGRVLSYLNLPM
-282 LNNDVFIRSGSLVSA
+282 LNNDAFIRSGTFVSNGFSAMSA
-297 DGFSKITADELKS
+297 DKLKS

-347 SGRSKTLNFLL
+347 SGRSKALNFLL

-370 VAVNFYFSQIIDK
+370 VAVNFYFSQITDK
-383 QYLITGIT
+383 QYLITGII
-391 TVLLSA
+391 TVLLSV

-403 DIILNL
+403 DIMLNL

-441 YSSRVPYTDS
+441 YSSRVPDTNS

-475 FNANSGYYL
+475 FNTNSGYYL
-484 AFDED
+484 AFDEN

-608 VLFSGQMDKKTV
+608 VLFSKQMDEKTV
-620 VDQKFTRGLAR
+620 IDPQFTQGLAR

-636 ITALGADRILCSD
+636 ITSLGADRILCSD
-649 SKWLGAM
+649 SKWLGAA
-656 ALYHDI
+656 ALYRDI
-662 ASDGVEA
+662 ASDGVKT
-669 VTATQVYSPDADDED
+669 VTAAQAYSPDTDDED

-693 NAWKVGNYGEMM
+693 NAWKAGNYGEMM
-705 TNGSEYGDLGKFK
+705 TNGSEYGDFGKFK

-809 TDSATINTL
+809 TDGATINAL

-856 NID
+856 NLG

>member
-52 LRSFFGNDKIRQ
+52 LRSFFGSDKIRQ

-72 SATLELLRESG
+72 SATLELLRGSG

-115 AALGIML
+115 AELGIML

-131 NNIYFSIG
+131 NNIYFSLG

-297 DGFSKITADELKS
+297 DGFSKITADELNS

-370 VAVNFYFSQIIDK
+370 VAVNFYFSQITGK
-383 QYLITGIT
+383 QYLITGII

-403 DIILNL
+403 DIMLNL

-441 YSSRVPYTDS
+441 YSSRVPDTDS

-505 DERRIIIDG
+505 DERRIIIGG

-545 SERAVRS
+545 SERAVHS

-631 AIYND
+631 AIYED
-636 ITALGADRILCSD
+636 ITSLGADRILCSD
-649 SKWLGAM
+649 SKWLGAV
-656 ALYHDI
+656 ALYRDI
-662 ASDGVEA
+662 ASDGVKT
-669 VTATQVYSPDADDED
+669 VTAAQAYSPDTDDED

-693 NAWKVGNYGEMM
+693 NAWKAGNYGEMM
-705 TNGSEYGDLGKFK
+705 TNGSEYGDFGKFK

-856 NID
+856 NLD

>member
-1 MRPPNLAASEG
+1 M
-12 ERVNRTKDGF
+12 NRTKDGF
-22 KNPFGFTVAHAMRKN
+22 KNPFGFTVAHAIRKN

-52 LRSFFGNDKIRQ
+52 LRSFFGSDKIRQ

-83 KFLIIADGNG
+83 KFLIIGG
-93 SAVSDIFDFW
+93 SDNYMLTDIL
-103 FYFYTAVLVILS
+103 YFYTAAVVVLS

-131 NNIYFSIG
+131 NNIYFSLG

-182 WRTLLFYAVHM
+182 WRVLLFYAVHM

-229 AAVYFLNNTVPKLLF
+229 AAVYFLNNAVPHLLF

-259 HSRDISMALSP
+259 HNQDISMTLSP

-282 LNNDVFIRSGSLVSA
+282 LNNDVFIRSGSLVST

-347 SGRSKTLNFLL
+347 SGRSKALNFLL

-370 VAVNFYFSQIIDK
+370 VAVNFYFSQITDK

-403 DIILNL
+403 DIMLNL

-441 YSSRVPYTDS
+441 YSSRVPDTDS

-505 DERRIIIDG
+505 NERRIIIDG

-563 REIIREYQTVGLGD
+563 REIIREYQTVWLGD

-595 NELLNID
+595 NELLNIN

-649 SKWLGAM
+649 SKWLGAV
-656 ALYHDI
+656 ALYHNI
-662 ASDGVEA
+662 ASDEVKT
-669 VTATQVYSPDADDED
+669 VTAAQAYSPDTDDED
-684 AETPEDAIN
+684 AETPEDAIRK
-693 NAWKVGNYGEMM
+693 AWKTGNYGEMM
-705 TNGSEYGDLGKFK
+705 TNGSEYGDFGKFK

-739 YDLLVDESPIVAVRV
+739 YDLLVDESPIIAVRV

-809 TDSATINTL
+809 TDVATINAL

-844 TIMYIPKGRVEL
+844 TIMYVPKGRVEL
-856 NID
+856 NLG

>member
-1 MRPPNLAASEG
+1 MNKSR
-12 ERVNRTKDGF
+12 DGF
-22 KNPFGFTVAHAMRKN
+22 KSPFGFTVVHAIRKN

-52 LRSFFGNDKIRQ
+52 LRSFFGSDKIRQ

-72 SATLELLRESG
+72 SATLELLRGSG

-131 NNIYFSIG
+131 NNIYFSLG

-370 VAVNFYFSQIIDK
+370 VAVNFYFSQITGK
-383 QYLITGIT
+383 QYLITGII

-403 DIILNL
+403 DIMLNL

-441 YSSRVPYTDS
+441 YSSRVPDTDS

-465 SYRTRADELK
+465 SYRTRADELN

-563 REIIREYQTVGLGD
+563 REIIREYQTVRLGD

-608 VLFSGQMDKKTV
+608 VLFSRQMDKKTV

-649 SKWLGAM
+649 SKWLGAV
-656 ALYHDI
+656 ALYRDI
-662 ASDGVEA
+662 ASDGVKT
-669 VTATQVYSPDADDED
+669 VTAAQAYSPDTDGED

-693 NAWKVGNYGEMM
+693 NAWKAGNYGEIM
-705 TNGSEYGDLGKFK
+705 TNGSEYGDFGKFK

-844 TIMYIPKGRVEL
+844 TIIYVPKGCVEL
-856 NID
+856 NLD

>member
-1 MRPPNLAASEG
+1 M
-12 ERVNRTKDGF
+12 NRTKNGF

-52 LRSFFGNDKIRQ
+52 LRSFFGSDKIRQ

-72 SATLELLRESG
+72 SATLELLRGSG

-131 NNIYFSIG
+131 NNIYFSLG

-244 GAPHNSNYALYPSAS
+244 GAPHNSNYSLYPSAS
-259 HSRDISMALSP
+259 HNQDISMALSP

-297 DGFSKITADELKS
+297 DGFSKITADELNS
-310 WSAPSLEPYILWAI
+310 WSAPSLEPYTLWAI

-370 VAVNFYFSQIIDK
+370 VAVNFYFSQITGK

-403 DIILNL
+403 DIMLNL

-441 YSSRVPYTDS
+441 YSSRVPDTDS

-631 AIYND
+631 AIYED
-636 ITALGADRILCSD
+636 ITSLGADRILCSD

-662 ASDGVEA
+662 ASDGVET
-669 VTATQVYSPDADDED
+669 VTAAQVYSPDADDED

-693 NAWKVGNYGEMM
+693 NAWKAGNYGEMM
-705 TNGSEYGDLGKFK
+705 TNGSEYGDFGKFK

-800 YMPKNSREF
+800 YMPKSSREF
-809 TDSATINTL
+809 TDGATINTL

>member
-1 MRPPNLAASEG
+1 M
-12 ERVNRTKDGF
+12 NRTKDGF

-52 LRSFFGNDKIRQ
+52 LRSFFGSDKIRQ

-131 NNIYFSIG
+131 NNIYFSLG

-297 DGFSKITADELKS
+297 DGFSKITTDELNS
-310 WSAPSLEPYILWAI
+310 WRAPSLEPYILWAI

-370 VAVNFYFSQIIDK
+370 VAVNFYFSQITGK
-383 QYLITGIT
+383 QYLITGII

-403 DIILNL
+403 DIMLNL

-441 YSSRVPYTDS
+441 YSSRVPDTDS

-636 ITALGADRILCSD
+636 ITALDADRILCSD
-649 SKWLGAM
+649 SKWLGAV

-662 ASDGVEA
+662 ASDGVKT
-669 VTATQVYSPDADDED
+669 VTAAQAYSPDTGDED

-693 NAWKVGNYGEMM
+693 NAWKAGNYGEMM
-705 TNGSEYGDLGKFK
+705 TNGSEYGDFGKFK

-800 YMPKNSREF
+800 YMPENSREF
-809 TDSATINTL
+809 TDGATINTL
-818 AENAYGYRFDLTG
+818 AENAYGYRFDLAG

>member
-1 MRPPNLAASEG
+1 M
-12 ERVNRTKDGF
+12 
-22 KNPFGFTVAHAMRKN
+22 
-37 FAFPLAVFVMSLALY
+37 
-52 LRSFFGNDKIRQ
+52 
-64 LTALKSGG
+64 
-72 SATLELLRESG
+72 ELLRESG

-131 NNIYFSIG
+131 NNIYFSLG

-244 GAPHNSNYALYPSAS
+244 GAPHNSNYSLYPSAS
-259 HSRDISMALSP
+259 HNQDISMALSP

-297 DGFSKITADELKS
+297 DGFSKITADELNS

-370 VAVNFYFSQIIDK
+370 VAVNFYFSQITGK
-383 QYLITGIT
+383 QYLITGII

-403 DIILNL
+403 DIMLNL

-441 YSSRVPYTDS
+441 YSSRVPDAGS

-631 AIYND
+631 AIYED
-636 ITALGADRILCSD
+636 ITSLGADRILCSD

-662 ASDGVEA
+662 ASDGVKT
-669 VTATQVYSPDADDED
+669 VTAAQVYSPDTDGED

-693 NAWKVGNYGEMM
+693 NAWKAGNYGEIM
-705 TNGSEYGDLGKFK
+705 TNGSEYGDFGKFK

-809 TDSATINTL
+809 TDSAMINAL
-818 AENAYGYRFDLTG
+818 AENAYGYRFDLAG

-844 TIMYIPKGRVEL
+844 TIMYIPKWRVEL

>member
-1 MRPPNLAASEG
+1 M
-12 ERVNRTKDGF
+12 NRTKDGF

-52 LRSFFGNDKIRQ
+52 LRSFFGSDKIRQ

-72 SATLELLRESG
+72 SATLELLRKSG

-131 NNIYFSIG
+131 NNIYFSLG

-297 DGFSKITADELKS
+297 DVFSKITADELNS

-370 VAVNFYFSQIIDK
+370 VAVNFYFSQITDK

-403 DIILNL
+403 DIMLNL

-421 LVHVALAVAVML
+421 LVHAALAVAVML

-441 YSSRVPYTDS
+441 YSSRVPDTDS

-484 AFDED
+484 AFDDD

-519 DINAVRELHKRLI
+519 DINAVRELQKRLI

-545 SERAVRS
+545 SERAVHS

-608 VLFSGQMDKKTV
+608 VLFSKQMDEKTV
-620 VDQKFTRGLAR
+620 IDPQFTQGLAR

-649 SKWLGAM
+649 SKWLGAV

-662 ASDGVEA
+662 ASDGVKT
-669 VTATQVYSPDADDED
+669 VTAAQAYSPDTDGED

-693 NAWKVGNYGEMM
+693 NAWKAGNYGEIM
-705 TNGSEYGDLGKFK
+705 TNGSEYGDFGKFK

-809 TDSATINTL
+809 TDGATINAL

-844 TIMYIPKGRVEL
+844 TIMYVPKGRVEL
-856 NID
+856 NLD

>member
-1 MRPPNLAASEG
+1 MNK
-12 ERVNRTKDGF
+12 TKDGF
-22 KNPFGFTVAHAMRKN
+22 KNPFGFTVVHAIRKN
-37 FAFPLAVFVMSLALY
+37 FAFPLAIFVMNLALY
-52 LRSFFGNDKIRQ
+52 LNGFFGSEKMRQ
-64 LTALKSGG
+64 FMALSKAGSLTAL
-72 SATLELLRESG
+72 TLRESG
-83 KFLIIADGNG
+83 KFLIIGG
-93 SAVSDIFDFW
+93 SDNYMLTDIL
-103 FYFYTAVLVILS
+103 YFYTAAVVVLS

-122 FRFVSSRAK
+122 FRFVSSKAK
-131 NNIYFSIG
+131 SNIYFSLG
-139 ISRAGLFSAHWLAGA
+139 ISRAGLFSAHWLTGA
-154 VMLEAAV
+154 AMLEAAV
-161 LLPLAFSAM
+161 LLPLAVPAI
-170 LNLIYFGSSVML
+170 LNLAYFGSTVML

-244 GAPHNSNYALYPSAS
+244 GAPHNSNYELYPSAS
-259 HSRDISMALSP
+259 HNQDISMALSP

-282 LNNDVFIRSGSLVSA
+282 LNNEAFIRSGTFVSNGFSAMSA
-297 DGFSKITADELKS
+297 DKLKS
-310 WSAPSLEPYILWAI
+310 WNAPSLKPYILWAI

-347 SGRSKTLNFLL
+347 SGRSKALNFLL

-370 VAVNFYFSQIIDK
+370 VAVNFYFSQITDK

-403 DIILNL
+403 DIMLNL

-441 YSSRVPYTDS
+441 YSSRVPDTDS

-475 FNANSGYYL
+475 FNTNSGYYL
-484 AFDED
+484 AFDEG

-631 AIYND
+631 AIYED
-636 ITALGADRILCSD
+636 ITSLGADRILCSD

-669 VTATQVYSPDADDED
+669 VTATQAQAEVPDIDDIDTPADD
-684 AETPEDAIN
+684 IR
-693 NAWKVGNYGEMM
+693 NAWKAGNYGEMM
-705 TNGSEYGDLGKFK
+705 TNGSEYGDFGKFK

-785 DRETGEQI
+785 DRETGKQI

-809 TDSATINTL
+809 TDGATINAL

-856 NID
+856 NLG

>member
-1 MRPPNLAASEG
+1 MNK
-12 ERVNRTKDGF
+12 TKDGF
-22 KNPFGFTVAHAMRKN
+22 KNPFGFTVVHAIRKN
-37 FAFPLAVFVMSLALY
+37 FAFPLAIFVMNLALY
-52 LRSFFGNDKIRQ
+52 LNGFFGSEKMRQ
-64 LTALKSGG
+64 FMALSKAGSLTAL
-72 SATLELLRESG
+72 TLRESG
-83 KFLIIADGNG
+83 KFLIIGG
-93 SAVSDIFDFW
+93 SDNYMLTDIL
-103 FYFYTAVLVILS
+103 YFYTAAVVVLS

-122 FRFVSSRAK
+122 FRFVSSKAK
-131 NNIYFSIG
+131 SNIYFSLG
-139 ISRAGLFSAHWLAGA
+139 ISRAGLFSAHWLTGA
-154 VMLEAAV
+154 AMLEAAV
-161 LLPLAFSAM
+161 LLPLAVPAI
-170 LNLIYFGSSVML
+170 LNLAYFGSTVML

-244 GAPHNSNYALYPSAS
+244 GAPHNSNYELYPSAS
-259 HSRDISMALSP
+259 HNQDISMALSP

-282 LNNDVFIRSGSLVSA
+282 LNNEAFIRSGTFVSNGFSAMSA
-297 DGFSKITADELKS
+297 DKLKS
-310 WSAPSLEPYILWAI
+310 WNAPSLKPYILWAI

-370 VAVNFYFSQIIDK
+370 VAVNFYFSQITDK

-391 TVLLSA
+391 TVLLST

-403 DIILNL
+403 DIMLNL

-441 YSSRVPYTDS
+441 YSSRVPDTDS

-631 AIYND
+631 AIYED
-636 ITALGADRILCSD
+636 ITSLGADRILCSD

-669 VTATQVYSPDADDED
+669 VTATQAQAEVPDIDDIDTPADD
-684 AETPEDAIN
+684 IR
-693 NAWKVGNYGEMM
+693 NAWKAGNYGEMM
-705 TNGSEYGDLGKFK
+705 TNGSEYGDFGKFK

-809 TDSATINTL
+809 TDGATINAL
-818 AENAYGYRFDLTG
+818 AANAYGYRFDLTG
-831 GYVAEFRRANGCR
+831 GYLVEFKRANGNL
-844 TIMYIPKGRVEL
+844 TIMYVPKGRIEL

>member
-1 MRPPNLAASEG
+1 M
-12 ERVNRTKDGF
+12 NRTKDGF

-52 LRSFFGNDKIRQ
+52 LRSFFGSDKIRQ

-131 NNIYFSIG
+131 NNIYFSLG

-297 DGFSKITADELKS
+297 DGFSKITADELNS
-310 WSAPSLEPYILWAI
+310 WSAPSLEPYTLWAI

-370 VAVNFYFSQIIDK
+370 VAVNFYFSQIAGK
-383 QYLITGIT
+383 QYLITGII

-403 DIILNL
+403 DIMLNL

-421 LVHVALAVAVML
+421 LVHVALTVAVML

-441 YSSRVPYTDS
+441 YSSRVPDTDS

-636 ITALGADRILCSD
+636 ITALDADRILCSD
-649 SKWLGAM
+649 SKWLGAV

-662 ASDGVEA
+662 ASDGVKT
-669 VTATQVYSPDADDED
+669 VTAAQAYSPDTGDED

-693 NAWKVGNYGEMM
+693 NAWKAGNYGEMM
-705 TNGSEYGDLGKFK
+705 TNGSEYGDFGKFK

-800 YMPKNSREF
+800 YMPENSREF